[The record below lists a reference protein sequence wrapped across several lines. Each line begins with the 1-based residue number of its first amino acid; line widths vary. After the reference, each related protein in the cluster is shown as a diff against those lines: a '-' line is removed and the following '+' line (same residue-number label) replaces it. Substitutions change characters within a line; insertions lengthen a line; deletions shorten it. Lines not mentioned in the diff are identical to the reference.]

1 MIQDKFNNQ
10 QKLKN
15 DQLHIHLSH
24 EPLGNANYTLT
35 IYIVMR
41 ILKLI
46 RNQMGLEAMLEY
58 VDKFVEKNENRH
70 PQFPKAFSLAMN
82 NQKLETIYEN
92 TVHYTKDSM
101 DQK

>member
-1 MIQDKFNNQ
+1 MIQDNFNNHQ
-10 QKLKN
+10 RSKN
-15 DQLHIHLSH
+15 GQPHAYSLH
-24 EPLGNANYTLT
+24 EPLGNTNYTLT

-46 RNQMGLEAMLEY
+46 RGQMGFEAMLEY
-58 VDKFVEKNENRH
+58 IDKFIEKNENRH

-92 TVHYTKDSM
+92 TVHYQKDSM